1 MPTKEN
7 AARQLAGGSGVK
19 TLATNY
25 TNEPVERL
33 LSRLEKVRKSGH
45 GWTARC
51 PAHEDRTASM
61 SVTTGE
67 DGRAL
72 CHCFAGCKAADIVA
86 ALGMEIGDLFVRK
99 PTNKMT
105 FAERAALREQ
115 GRQAQWKAALNVV
128 GLETKIVV
136 IAGRS
141 IKAGKSLD
149 DEDEK
154 RLDEA
159 LERIDTAREV
169 LNGKN

>member
-1 MPTKEN
+1 MPTKTN
-7 AARQLAGGSGVK
+7 AAALAGDYGVK
-19 TLATNY
+19 TGDAKY

-51 PAHEDRTASM
+51 PAHEDRTASL
-61 SVTTGE
+61 SVTTGD

-72 CHCFAGCKAADIVA
+72 LHCFAGCGAADIVA
-86 ALGMEIGDLFVRK
+86 ALGLEIGDLFVRK
-99 PTNKMT
+99 PTKDMS
-105 FAERAALREQ
+105 FAERAALREH

-128 GLETKIVV
+128 GFETKIVV
-136 IAGRS
+136 IAGRT
-141 IKAGKSLD
+141 IKSGKTLD

-159 LERIDTAREV
+159 LERIDGAREV
-169 LNGKN
+169 LNGKA